1 MANIAQEAFQKAIL
15 EANRLRKHD
24 AEKRLAFYHD
34 EQLSYLHDALARKF
48 AHPSKLTACFVNVVK
63 KVVDLKARVYADE
76 PKRTIDGS
84 DADILLYQEI
94 AEQSALGIKMKL
106 ASRYAK
112 LLKTLM
118 VRPVWR
124 NNRLDLDVLPGDI
137 LDVIVGDAPEYLESV
152 LVTHYG
158 QNDRADEITY
168 SVWTLEAWERL
179 DYRGRHLD
187 GGPNPYGMIP
197 FVPIWDRP
205 PTDCFWLAGGDDLVV
220 MQEAVNKALVD
231 LLYTLE
237 MQGFGVGWMRGGSV
251 NPMVDDATITVGP
264 GRMIQLPQDG
274 ELGFAATQAPIDE
287 VVGAIDRL
295 MKWCAVSNG
304 LPGSSMSVDPTDESG
319 VSKIVGN
326 VELEESRRDDIAL
339 WRVYERRLFTIMRAV
354 WNHHNP
360 GRKLSDSATLA
371 VDFADPKPD
380 TSEKDQAATWELL
393 LSIGLI
399 SPVDAAM
406 ERNPDLATR
415 EDALAYLMQVRD
427 ETAALSENKI

>member
-1 MANIAQEAFQKAIL
+1 
-15 EANRLRKHD
+15 
-24 AEKRLAFYHD
+24 
-34 EQLSYLHDALARKF
+34 
-48 AHPSKLTACFVNVVK
+48 
-63 KVVDLKARVYADE
+63 
-76 PKRTIDGS
+76 
-84 DADILLYQEI
+84 
-94 AEQSALGIKMKL
+94 
-106 ASRYAK
+106 
-112 LLKTLM
+112 
-118 VRPVWR
+118 
-124 NNRLDLDVLPGDI
+124 
-137 LDVIVGDAPEYLESV
+137 
-152 LVTHYG
+152 
-158 QNDRADEITY
+158 
-168 SVWTLEAWERL
+168 
-179 DYRGRHLD
+179 
-187 GGPNPYGMIP
+187 
-197 FVPIWDRP
+197 
-205 PTDCFWLAGGDDLVV
+205 

-360 GRKLSDSATLA
+360 GRKLSDAATLA

-393 LSIGLI
+393 LSMGLI
-399 SPVDAAM
+399 SPVDGHGGN
-406 ERNPDLATR
+406 RTGHR
-415 EDALAYLMQVRD
+415 RRSAYPMQVRD
-427 ETAALSENKI
+427 ERRLSENKINRRRRANMKEMHQMDPNENTSRTSLGQNGPGSGRQNEKTVALSVQRECGKKAGRDLTGLVTELVEDISAQYAHWSQHRGDRSSGFARPKVRLFRPNRSIRP